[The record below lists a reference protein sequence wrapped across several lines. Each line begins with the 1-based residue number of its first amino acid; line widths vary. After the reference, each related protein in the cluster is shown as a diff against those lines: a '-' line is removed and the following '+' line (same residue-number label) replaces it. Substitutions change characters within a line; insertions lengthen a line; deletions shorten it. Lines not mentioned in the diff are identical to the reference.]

1 MSIQNFVTNLIE
13 RLPNQ
18 VIGVPKLKSCF
29 ARKLLH
35 DVYRFCPLTDNF
47 KIEINL
53 NDSSENYLWFG
64 CKPKNIISFLRTNLS
79 PDSTFI
85 DCGANIG
92 IWTITAFEFIKNNG
106 SVHSFEPNPKICE
119 RLQKNLDYNKISQ
132 QWTLHEVALSSDSK
146 TEFLY
151 LDEINHQIATLGE
164 GKNEKN
170 KIQILTKTL
179 DSFNLNRIDG
189 MKIDVEG
196 HELHVIKG
204 AIKTLTN
211 HKPWL
216 VIEMNNS
223 FNKIQ
228 SISQWDV
235 SQLLIKLGYK
245 TNFNISEKL
254 DSTICLDII
263 FYHPFNSTSK
273 DFPPFL

>member
-1 MSIQNFVTNLIE
+1 M
-13 RLPNQ
+13 
-18 VIGVPKLKSCF
+18 
-29 ARKLLH
+29 
-35 DVYRFCPLTDNF
+35 
-47 KIEINL
+47 
-53 NDSSENYLWFG
+53 
-64 CKPKNIISFLRTNLS
+64 
-79 PDSTFI
+79 
-85 DCGANIG
+85 
-92 IWTITAFEFIKNNG
+92 
-106 SVHSFEPNPKICE
+106 
-119 RLQKNLDYNKISQ
+119 
-132 QWTLHEVALSSDSK
+132 
-146 TEFLY
+146 
-151 LDEINHQIATLGE
+151 
-164 GKNEKN
+164 
-170 KIQILTKTL
+170 
-179 DSFNLNRIDG
+179 
-189 MKIDVEG
+189 EG

-273 DFPPFL
+273 EFNLNENAALRHLVDQNNLKRKITIEDLGFRIGPIINAGGRLNYSNYGVELLSSDDQKIIKDK